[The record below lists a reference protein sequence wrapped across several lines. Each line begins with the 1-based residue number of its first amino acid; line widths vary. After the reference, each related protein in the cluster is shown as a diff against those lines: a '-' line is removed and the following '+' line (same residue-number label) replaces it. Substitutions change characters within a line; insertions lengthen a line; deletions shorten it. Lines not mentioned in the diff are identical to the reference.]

1 MAWKWSEAEPEFKR
15 AIELNPNNASAHY
28 FYALAYLGPEN
39 HLDEAQDQY
48 RTALSLDPLS
58 SIVNTNYAVM
68 LMVARHYPESLAQF
82 QKVLERDPNFPPAH
96 YRLSQLCATTGR
108 FSEAVNE
115 FRKAFSKTTTVTEDA
130 KGYLKLM
137 LTLEGT
143 DRSGAVAV
151 ADALTG
157 NKDQAFENLEK
168 AFSDGDNELLICIRY
183 PALDPLRTDPRYAD
197 LMRRF
202 GLPQ

>member
-1 MAWKWSEAEPEFKR
+1 
-15 AIELNPNNASAHY
+15 
-28 FYALAYLGPEN
+28 
-39 HLDEAQDQY
+39 
-48 RTALSLDPLS
+48 
-58 SIVNTNYAVM
+58 
-68 LMVARHYPESLAQF
+68 
-82 QKVLERDPNFPPAH
+82 
-96 YRLSQLCATTGR
+96 
-108 FSEAVNE
+108 
-115 FRKAFSKTTTVTEDA
+115 
-130 KGYLKLM
+130 M

-183 PALDPLRTDPRYAD
+183 PALDPLRTDPRYAN

>member
-1 MAWKWSEAEPEFKR
+1 M
-15 AIELNPNNASAHY
+15 NPNNAAAHY

-39 HLDEAQDQY
+39 RLDDAQAQY

-68 LMVARHYPESLAQF
+68 LMVAKRYPESLAQF
-82 QKVLERDPNFPPAH
+82 QKVLVRDPNFAPAH
-96 YRLSQLCATTGR
+96 YRLSQLYATTGR
-108 FSEAVNE
+108 FSEAVTE
-115 FRKAFSKTTTVTEDA
+115 FHKALSKPTTVTDDA
-130 KGYLKLM
+130 KGYLRLM
-137 LTLEGT
+137 STLEGT

-151 ADALTG
+151 ASALAG
-157 NKDQAFENLEK
+157 DKDQAFENLEK
-168 AFSDGDNELLICIRY
+168 AYADGDNELLICIRY
-183 PALDPLRTDPRYAD
+183 PALDPLRSDPRYAD